1 MRVFGYARVSTSQQS
16 LDIQIKALKAE
27 GVEDHRLFTDKA
39 TGSNTERSGLDALRN
54 KIETGDL
61 ILVKKL
67 DRLERDTADMVHL
80 IKEFD

>member
-16 LDIQIKALKAE
+16 LDVQMKALKAE

-54 KIETGDL
+54 KIEKGSY
-61 ILVKKL
+61 V
-67 DRLERDTADMVHL
+67 RR
-80 IKEFD
+80 